1 MEKVVPQKSS
11 FDVAEKLD
19 KWHVVLAY
27 VTAGISFATGILSGF
42 QFTLPL
48 LQKLVE
54 TWLPGAVFVLTVATG
69 ILHCLFTHQY
79 QQAEAIRRD
88 DFFDNAF
95 GCLLGDNHSS
105 GYFSND
111 RTSLGLKKVLLNV
124 NENCFFS
131 LDIIQH
137 MLRRRIMFAFPLG
150 LLLLAVVALNI
161 GGHSFIMLAL
171 NLFLALDIVADLVRL
186 YRLKLSLEE
195 VHGSCKTILSSHAL
209 DNDNIQLQAAG
220 SVIREIVRYETALSY
235 ASTMFDSKY
244 FNIINSQKAKD
255 WEAYK
260 KRYLQ

>member
-1 MEKVVPQKSS
+1 M
-11 FDVAEKLD
+11 
-19 KWHVVLAY
+19 
-27 VTAGISFATGILSGF
+27 
-42 QFTLPL
+42 
-48 LQKLVE
+48 
-54 TWLPGAVFVLTVATG
+54 
-69 ILHCLFTHQY
+69 
-79 QQAEAIRRD
+79 
-88 DFFDNAF
+88 
-95 GCLLGDNHSS
+95 
-105 GYFSND
+105 
-111 RTSLGLKKVLLNV
+111 
-124 NENCFFS
+124 
-131 LDIIQH
+131 
-137 MLRRRIMFAFPLG
+137 
-150 LLLLAVVALNI
+150 LAVVALNI

-244 FNIINSQKAKD
+244 FNKINSQKAKD